1 MENTLIITIITILS
15 LIIWLYLLL
24 FRGNFWLSNQ
34 KIDSEKISLTTYP
47 SVCVVIPARNEADV
61 LPVSLKSLLNQDY
74 LGDFKIILVDDQSDD
89 GTAEIA
95 YKLATIFN
103 KTDRLTVISG
113 ELLSSGWSG
122 KLWAMEQGIKY
133 IKEQNLHPDYILFTD
148 ADIEHHQ
155 TNLRE
160 LVGKSQQEN
169 LALTSLM
176 VRLRC
181 QSIWEKFLIP
191 AFVFF
196 FEKLYPFLWV
206 NDPHHKMAAA
216 AGGCIL
222 IRQDILEQMGG
233 LEIVRQALIDDCSL
247 AAAVKSKLQDI
258 SENPPQGIWL
268 GLSEKTCSLRPYD
281 SLETI
286 WDMVARTAYTQLNY
300 SPLLLIG
307 TVIGLTLIYIVP
319 PVSLI
324 WGLVVGNRLITS
336 LGGITW
342 LLMSISY
349 LPTLRLYKTSLLW
362 SISLPAISFFY
373 LLMTM
378 DSALRHWRG
387 KGGHWKG
394 RVYSVEHLS

>member
-1 MENTLIITIITILS
+1 MENTSIITIITIIS

-24 FRGNFWLSNQ
+24 FRGKFWLSNQ
-34 KIDSEKISLTTYP
+34 KIDPEKISLTTYP

-61 LPVSLKSLLNQDY
+61 LPVSLRSLLNQDY

-89 GTAEIA
+89 GTTEIA
-95 YKLATIFN
+95 YELATIFD

-113 ELLSSGWSG
+113 ELLSAGWSG

-148 ADIEHHQ
+148 ADIEHHK

-181 QSIWEKFLIP
+181 QSIWEQFLIP

-222 IRQDILEQMGG
+222 IRQDILEQVGG

-247 AAAVKSKLQDI
+247 AAAVKLKLQDV

-307 TVIGLTLIYIVP
+307 TVMGLTIIYIVP
-319 PVSLI
+319 PVSFI
-324 WGLVVGNRLITS
+324 WGLVVGNSLTTS

-362 SISLPAISFFY
+362 SISLPAISFLY
-373 LLMTM
+373 LLMTI

-387 KGGHWKG
+387 KGGRWKG
-394 RVYSVEHLS
+394 RVYSVDHLS

>member
-1 MENTLIITIITILS
+1 MDNTSIITIITIIS

-24 FRGNFWLSNQ
+24 FRGKFWLSNQ
-34 KIDSEKISLTTYP
+34 KIDPEKMSLTTYP
-47 SVCVVIPARNEADV
+47 SVCAVIPARNEADV
-61 LPVSLKSLLNQDY
+61 LPVSLRSLLNQDY

-89 GTAEIA
+89 GTTEIA
-95 YKLATIFN
+95 YELATIFD

-113 ELLSSGWSG
+113 QLLSSGWSG
-122 KLWAMEQGIKY
+122 KLWAMEQGIQY

-181 QSIWEKFLIP
+181 KSIWEQFLIP

-222 IRQDILEQMGG
+222 IRQDILEQVGG

-247 AAAVKSKLQDI
+247 AAAVKLKLQDV

-307 TVIGLTLIYIVP
+307 TVMGLTIIYIVP

-324 WGLVVGNRLITS
+324 WGLVVGNSLITS

-362 SISLPAISFFY
+362 SISLPAISFLY
-373 LLMTM
+373 LLMTI

-387 KGGHWKG
+387 KGGRWKG
-394 RVYSVEHLS
+394 RVYSVDHLS

>member
-1 MENTLIITIITILS
+1 MENTSIITIITIIS

-24 FRGNFWLSNQ
+24 FRGKFWLSNQ
-34 KIDSEKISLTTYP
+34 KIDPEKISLTTYP

-61 LPVSLKSLLNQDY
+61 LPVSLRSLLNQDY

-89 GTAEIA
+89 GTTEIA
-95 YKLATIFN
+95 YELATIFD

-148 ADIEHHQ
+148 ADIEHHK

-181 QSIWEKFLIP
+181 QSIWEQFLIP

-196 FEKLYPFLWV
+196 FEKLYPFVWV

-222 IRQDILEQMGG
+222 IRQDILEQVGG

-247 AAAVKSKLQDI
+247 AAAVKLKLQDV

-307 TVIGLTLIYIVP
+307 TVMGLTIIYIVP

-324 WGLVVGNRLITS
+324 WGLVVGNSLITS

-362 SISLPAISFFY
+362 SISLPAISFLY
-373 LLMTM
+373 LLMTI

-387 KGGHWKG
+387 KGGRWKG
-394 RVYSVEHLS
+394 RVYSVDHLS